1 VKVLFL
7 TPRFPFPPVGG
18 DKLRAYHFIRHIA
31 ELGHEVTVATFVEHL
46 RQLEGPAIRLPPRV
60 RVRAVVLPKL
70 ASWWSTLR
78 GLPSRVPL
86 QVHYYRSRKLAR
98 IVREELADS
107 DAVWCHFVRMVSYLP
122 PPGSVRVVV
131 DLCDAVSLNL
141 ERANRIRR
149 GLFALINRIEVGRMK
164 SYELE
169 TIARA
174 DRTVFISDV
183 DVRYLLGERRDPRI
197 ALIQNG
203 VDLAGFPFHDGAY
216 EPEQIA
222 FLGNLRYFA
231 NVDAVLWFAKEIL
244 PLVRRERPDVRFA
257 VIGAEPPDEV
267 KALADGERVVVTGFV
282 ESVVPWVQRAAV
294 SVAPLR
300 IGAGMQNKILESLA
314 LGTPVVASPLAA
326 EGLDATKFAVGGD
339 PAAFAAKVLELLA
352 DPALRRAR
360 ARAGRAYVE
369 ASFAWDRALAEVES
383 CLTGAPF
390 QPPLS

>member
-1 VKVLFL
+1 MKVLFL
-7 TPRFPFPPVGG
+7 TPRLPFPPVGG

-31 ELGHEVTVATFVEHL
+31 GLGHEVTVATFVEHP
-46 RQLEGPAIRLPPRV
+46 RQLDDPAIRLPEGV
-60 RVRAVVLPKL
+60 RVRAVVLPKV
-70 ASWWSTLR
+70 ASWWNTLR

-98 IVREELADS
+98 IVREELAGGCDV
-107 DAVWCHFVRMVSYLP
+107 VWCHFIRMVSYLP
-122 PPGSVRVVV
+122 RRDSVRCVV

-141 ERANRIRR
+141 ERANRYRR

-164 SYELE
+164 SYELACIE
-169 TIARA
+169 RA
-174 DRTVFISDV
+174 DRSVFISEV
-183 DVRYLLGERRDPRI
+183 DVRFLLGERSDPRV

-203 VDLAGFPFHDGAY
+203 VDLEGFPFWQGAY

-231 NVDAVLWFAKEIL
+231 NVDAVLWFTAEIL
-244 PLVRRERPDVRFA
+244 PLVRSQRPNVRF
-257 VIGAEPPDEV
+257 VIIGAEPPEAV
-267 KALADGERVVVTGFV
+267 RGLADGERVVVTGYV

-326 EGLDATKFAVGGD
+326 EGLDAERFAVGAT
-339 PAAFAAKVLELLA
+339 PAEIAARVLELLA
-352 DPALRRAR
+352 DPDLRRAR
-360 ARAGRAYVE
+360 SRAGRAYVE
-369 ASFAWDRALAEVES
+369 ASLSWDRALADVES
-383 CLTGAPF
+383 CLTGEPGRG
-390 QPPLS
+390 